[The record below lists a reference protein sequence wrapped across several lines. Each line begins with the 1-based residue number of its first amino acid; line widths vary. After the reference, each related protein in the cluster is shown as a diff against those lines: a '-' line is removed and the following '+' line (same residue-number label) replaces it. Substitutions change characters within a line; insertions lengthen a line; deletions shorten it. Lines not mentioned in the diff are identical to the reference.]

1 LNLKGIKGAVKF
13 QVLVDAKGRA
23 CVLSHTD
30 QSNNPITLK
39 IIEELNKFKKWTP
52 AVTNGKKEEKSSIDL
67 IFVINDSKISGR
79 IERVDMNA
87 FKKSFDNPR
96 SPEIF
101 NKTYD
106 YKNEN
111 LKKYRITVWNSKNSN
126 LPNNMNDNITIYQ
139 NGIIWLTED

>member
-1 LNLKGIKGAVKF
+1 
-13 QVLVDAKGRA
+13 
-23 CVLSHTD
+23 
-30 QSNNPITLK
+30 LK